1 MLAGVKG
8 LRKKKRRIIPMK
20 LMLGFT
26 LAAMILWPG
35 LLYLLFSVVCLLLY
49 RSIAPTY
56 VYITGLIIGSVYEI
70 YFILKTDYGI
80 LVKNDLFTYGPYTK
94 KLLEEEIW
102 TISLK
107 DIKEVRYKRKGEEW
121 EKRKDWTNRKVIIIA
136 LDQYTY
142 HTINLLLYSR
152 RQIKKILAI
161 LVGKQKAK
169 MLLSGK
175 SSVQV

>member
-1 MLAGVKG
+1 
-8 LRKKKRRIIPMK
+8 
-20 LMLGFT
+20 
-26 LAAMILWPG
+26 MILWPG
-35 LLYLLFSVVCLLLY
+35 LLYLLFSVVCFLFY

-70 YFILKTDYGI
+70 YYLLKTDYGV
-80 LVKNDLFTYGPYTK
+80 LVKNDLFTYASCTK
-94 KLLEEEIW
+94 KVYDEEHW

-121 EKRKDWTNRKVIIIA
+121 KKRKDWTNRNVIIIVI
-136 LDQYTY
+136 DQYTY
-142 HTINLLLYSR
+142 QSINLLLYSR

>member
-1 MLAGVKG
+1 MKG
-8 LRKKKRRIIPMK
+8 MRKKKKRIIPMK
-20 LMLGFT
+20 IMLGFT

-35 LLYLLFSVVCLLLY
+35 LLYLLFSVVCFLFY

-56 VYITGLIIGSVYEI
+56 IYITGLIIGLAFEVY
-70 YFILKTDYGI
+70 YLLKTNYGV
-80 LVKNDLFTYGPYTK
+80 LVKNGLFTYVSYAVNVFA
-94 KLLEEEIW
+94 EDDW
-102 TISLK
+102 TTSLK

-121 EKRKDWTNRKVIIIA
+121 EKRKDWTNRKVIIIVI
-136 LDQYTY
+136 DQYTY
-142 HTINLLLYSR
+142 HTLNLLLYSG

-169 MLLSGK
+169 MLLSRK

>member
-1 MLAGVKG
+1 
-8 LRKKKRRIIPMK
+8 MK

-26 LAAMILWPG
+26 LAAMIPWPG
-35 LLYLLFSVVCLLLY
+35 LLYLLFSVVCFLFY

-56 VYITGLIIGSVYEI
+56 IYITGLIIGLAFEVY
-70 YFILKTDYGI
+70 YLLKTNYGV
-80 LVKNDLFTYGPYTK
+80 LVKNGLFTYVSYTVNVFA
-94 KLLEEEIW
+94 EDDW
-102 TISLK
+102 TTSLK

-121 EKRKDWTNRKVIIIA
+121 EKRKDWTSRKVIIIVI
-136 LDQYTY
+136 DQYTY
-142 HTINLLLYSR
+142 HTINLLLYSG

-169 MLLSGK
+169 MLLREK

>member
-1 MLAGVKG
+1 
-8 LRKKKRRIIPMK
+8 
-20 LMLGFT
+20 
-26 LAAMILWPG
+26 MILWLG
-35 LLYLLFSVVCLLLY
+35 LLYLLFSVVCFLFY

-56 VYITGLIIGSVYEI
+56 VYITGLIIGLAFEI

-80 LVKNDLFTYGPYTK
+80 LVKNGLFTYGPYTK

-121 EKRKDWTNRKVIIIA
+121 EKRKDWTNRNVIIIVI
-136 LDQYTY
+136 DQYTY

-175 SSVQV
+175 FSVQV

>member
-20 LMLGFT
+20 IMLGFT

-56 VYITGLIIGSVYEI
+56 VYITGLIIGLAFEVY
-70 YFILKTDYGI
+70 FLLKNEYGI
-80 LVKNDLFTYGPYTK
+80 FVKNDLFTYVPYTVNVFA
-94 KLLEEEIW
+94 EDDCI
-102 TISLK
+102 ISLK

-121 EKRKDWTNRKVIIIA
+121 EKRKDWTNRKVIIIVI
-136 LDQYTY
+136 DQYTY
-142 HTINLLLYSR
+142 HTLNLLLYSR
-152 RQIKKILAI
+152 RQIKKNL
-161 LVGKQKAK
+161 
-169 MLLSGK
+169 
-175 SSVQV
+175 

>member
-1 MLAGVKG
+1 
-8 LRKKKRRIIPMK
+8 MK
-20 LMLGFT
+20 LTLGVT
-26 LAAMILWPG
+26 LWSFIGCPVI
-35 LLYLLFSVVCLLLY
+35 LYLLFSCAWLLLY
-49 RSIAPTY
+49 HSMAPAII
-56 VYITGLIIGSVYEI
+56 YITGFIIGSVFEI

-107 DIKEVRYKRKGEEW
+107 EIKEVRYKRKGEEW
-121 EKRKDWTNRKVIIIA
+121 EKRKDWTNRNVIIIVI
-136 LDQYTY
+136 DQYTY

>member
-1 MLAGVKG
+1 M
-8 LRKKKRRIIPMK
+8 
-20 LMLGFT
+20 
-26 LAAMILWPG
+26 
-35 LLYLLFSVVCLLLY
+35 
-49 RSIAPTY
+49 
-56 VYITGLIIGSVYEI
+56 
-70 YFILKTDYGI
+70 
-80 LVKNDLFTYGPYTK
+80 KNDLFTYGPYTK

>member
-1 MLAGVKG
+1 MKG
-8 LRKKKRRIIPMK
+8 LRKKKKRILPMK

-35 LLYLLFSVVCLLLY
+35 LLYLLFSVVCFLFY

-56 VYITGLIIGSVYEI
+56 VYITGLIIGLAFEVY
-70 YFILKTDYGI
+70 YLLKTNYGV
-80 LVKNDLFTYGPYTK
+80 LVKNDLFTYVPYTVNVFA
-94 KLLEEEIW
+94 EDDCI
-102 TISLK
+102 ISLK

-121 EKRKDWTNRKVIIIA
+121 EKRKDWTNRNVIIIVI
-136 LDQYTY
+136 DQYTY